1 MECLKVK
8 ISFIAPMMEAVSTPE
23 TSVRVCQS
31 TLRKLLADSCL
42 DLRRRVNQKGI
53 VTVIRS
59 RMMKLAAMGEMRDSY
74 RILLVKAEGRLV

>member
-31 TLRKLLADSCL
+31 ILRNLLADSCL
-42 DLRRRVNQKGI
+42 DLRRRENQKDI

-59 RMMKLAAMGEMRDSY
+59 RMMKLAGHGGDERFVLNFACN
-74 RILLVKAEGRLV
+74 A